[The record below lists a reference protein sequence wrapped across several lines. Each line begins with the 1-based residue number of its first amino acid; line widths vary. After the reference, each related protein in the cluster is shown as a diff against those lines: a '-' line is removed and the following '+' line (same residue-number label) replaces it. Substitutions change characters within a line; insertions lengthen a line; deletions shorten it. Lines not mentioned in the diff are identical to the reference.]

1 MLLNRKCPVCRNDTG
16 GYLKKIEFILPEDY
30 HLPSEYNVVVCDK
43 CGFVF
48 ADTIASLEDYDRYY
62 VSFNNYVP
70 DNKNSEDMVHNI
82 TFNYFYK
89 ILKKYD
95 NSKKNYIDLGAGD
108 GSFAIRINDSNI
120 GFKSIS
126 GLDPS
131 YNCKKRLIKHN
142 IGYINGSI
150 YNLGN
155 IERKFEVISVFS
167 VLEHLL
173 NPLEA
178 IREIDKI
185 LNQDRGQ
192 IMINVPDCS
201 FMEDNDTPLA
211 NNFNQEHINYFSLQS
226 LDNLFKN
233 INMKRVFSETL
244 FIEYENNKS
253 KEALL
258 LALYEKDNTT
268 EKDFVKDVKTVES
281 IKNYLKKQ
289 DNFFLDI
296 NKKIQNFVNENIEV
310 LVWGGGA
317 YTFNLL
323 SNTDLK
329 KCNIKYFVDNN
340 KNKIGTNIQGI
351 EIVSPNSII
360 KTNYPIIISSMLNSQ
375 KILEQINE
383 IKLENEIII
392 L

>member
-1 MLLNRKCPVCRNDTG
+1 M
-16 GYLKKIEFILPEDY
+16 
-30 HLPSEYNVVVCDK
+30 
-43 CGFVF
+43 
-48 ADTIASLEDYDRYY
+48 
-62 VSFNNYVP
+62 
-70 DNKNSEDMVHNI
+70 
-82 TFNYFYK
+82 
-89 ILKKYD
+89 
-95 NSKKNYIDLGAGD
+95 GAGD

-281 IKNYLKKQ
+281 IKNYLK
-289 DNFFLDI
+289 
-296 NKKIQNFVNENIEV
+296 
-310 LVWGGGA
+310 
-317 YTFNLL
+317 
-323 SNTDLK
+323 
-329 KCNIKYFVDNN
+329 
-340 KNKIGTNIQGI
+340 NKI
-351 EIVSPNSII
+351 
-360 KTNYPIIISSMLNSQ
+360 ISFW
-375 KILEQINE
+375 I
-383 IKLENEIII
+383 
-392 L
+392 